1 MTAGRVGA
9 INEEPE
15 DTEGGE
21 STCWKFLELCIAR
34 AAIAYHGGVRTRS
47 TAKR

>member
-15 DTEGGE
+15 GGG

-34 AAIAYHGGVRTRS
+34 AAIAYHGRGVRRKGNS
-47 TAKR
+47 NE